1 MQSANEELTGDTA
14 TVDRQAARDRQLLL
28 INELVQGGLWTCFVT
43 GVLVLL
49 LWHSVDRA
57 PLLGWYGLVVLVS
70 AYRLGMLRRRPV
82 LKAADGPDEL
92 TQLGLYIGA
101 FASALVASAVVF
113 LAAQSTQPVELMITV
128 SLLGVLGAGML
139 VTLGAAAGL
148 YGLYLIT
155 LLSPSI
161 VWLLTDSG
169 TGHYALAL
177 AVLVLLAALLVAGR
191 GYSIRLEQGI
201 RLGLRNRELDERLA
215 RVVAEAADNSR
226 QLDLEAEQRQRVESE
241 MIAAAR
247 RLQQVKTRLQT
258 ETLQRQADERRTRQ
272 QADQA
277 RRNELRLQAAIA
289 GCVDG
294 IVTLANDGRIQSAN
308 PEAQRLLGGPEKLLL
323 GRDLSAF
330 LPGVVVEPANT
341 AWQEA
346 CLESRVPV
354 VFAAASMEDGQGY
367 VCVLRDETGAQRE
380 REALISAKETAE
392 SEFRAKSEY
401 LSSMS
406 HELRT
411 PLNAILGFAQL
422 LEADPANPLSET
434 QEASTKEINKAGWHL
449 LDLINDTLDLAQI
462 EAGKMEFRSEEVAV
476 ETLVD
481 DAITLVAPLAADRS
495 VILVNQLGASGLRVY
510 ADPFRLK
517 QVVINLLS
525 NAIKYNRQG
534 GRAEVAVCDGRPG
547 FCRLTVS
554 DTGDGLTPAQQE
566 TAFDRFSRLVPD
578 GHEIEG
584 SGIGLSVC
592 RSLVHGMGG
601 EIGVQS
607 RPGDGSRF
615 WIELPQLDTDA
626 SLPRAAVSS

>member
-1 MQSANEELTGDTA
+1 
-14 TVDRQAARDRQLLL
+14 
-28 INELVQGGLWTCFVT
+28 
-43 GVLVLL
+43 
-49 LWHSVDRA
+49 
-57 PLLGWYGLVVLVS
+57 
-70 AYRLGMLRRRPV
+70 
-82 LKAADGPDEL
+82 
-92 TQLGLYIGA
+92 
-101 FASALVASAVVF
+101 
-113 LAAQSTQPVELMITV
+113 
-128 SLLGVLGAGML
+128 
-139 VTLGAAAGL
+139 
-148 YGLYLIT
+148 
-155 LLSPSI
+155 
-161 VWLLTDSG
+161 
-169 TGHYALAL
+169 
-177 AVLVLLAALLVAGR
+177 
-191 GYSIRLEQGI
+191 
-201 RLGLRNRELDERLA
+201 
-215 RVVAEAADNSR
+215 
-226 QLDLEAEQRQRVESE
+226 

-247 RLQQVKTRLQT
+247 RLQQVKTRLQA

-277 RRNELRLQAAIA
+277 RRNEQRLQAVIA

-294 IVTLANDGRIQSAN
+294 IITLANDGRIQSAN

-330 LPGVVVEPANT
+330 LPGVVVEPANA
-341 AWQEA
+341 AWQET
-346 CLESRVPV
+346 CLENRIPV
-354 VFAAASMEDGQGY
+354 VFAAASMDDGQGY
-367 VCVLRDETGAQRE
+367 VCVLRDETGAQQE
-380 REALISAKETAE
+380 REALISAKETAD

-434 QEASTKEINKAGWHL
+434 QKASTKEINKAGWHL
-449 LDLINDTLDLAQI
+449 LDLINNTLDLAQI
-462 EAGKMEFRSEEVAV
+462 EAGKMEFRSEEIAV
-476 ETLVD
+476 EALVD
-481 DAITLVAPLAADRS
+481 DAITLVAPLAADRA
-495 VILVNQLGASGLRVY
+495 VILVNQLGVSGLRVY

-517 QVVINLLS
+517 QVIINLLS

-547 FCRLTVS
+547 FCRLAVS
-554 DTGDGLTPAQQE
+554 DTGDGLTPAEQE
-566 TAFDRFSRLVPD
+566 TVFDRFNRLVPD
-578 GHEIEG
+578 RHEIEG

-626 SLPRAAVSS
+626 SLPKAAVSS